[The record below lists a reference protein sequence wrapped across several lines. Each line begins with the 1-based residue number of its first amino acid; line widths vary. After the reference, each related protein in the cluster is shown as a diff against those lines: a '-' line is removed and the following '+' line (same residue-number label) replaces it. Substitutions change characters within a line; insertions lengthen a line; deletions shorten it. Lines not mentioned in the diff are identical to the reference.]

1 MPSCNYFQSTLIS
14 ILILTSFV
22 PVGRAEEPTVSKI
35 SPIEIGLTVPAHGA
49 VRVVLNVEKKFGN
62 KTTAKF
68 YQGEIR
74 HHGRRYPAAAASI
87 NGTLKVVFHGKAT
100 GSRKSR
106 RRLYSI
112 KIDEKTSGMRVS
124 SVPQSA
130 MPEKGCPERGHH
142 NKNITHVASTS
153 AEPVT
158 KVVSIS
164 TYADPEFAF
173 YKGSN
178 TNDEI
183 ASYINA
189 AEALYERQL
198 GIRFK
203 ISEQVVFDSSTP
215 EVAPGEIL
223 DTFRKRIGK
232 RNTNIQYIFTGKDMT
247 GTTVGIAY
255 VGSVCYDSNYAQG
268 VVQLYG
274 DLTPNIFAH
283 ELGHTLGAPHDTA
296 SPGSIMYPSIS
307 FGDPYFSAKSV
318 SDINTFLLAYGSCLA
333 SEQLPPSLNGAKLTI
348 TRGKKSKITV
358 TLKSQHGTLMAN
370 KLIAIQAR
378 GRTFYV
384 TTNASGQA
392 SVRVR
397 SWSGKLVWV
406 YAESVD
412 ASSVYAYKFLKI
424 T

>member
-1 MPSCNYFQSTLIS
+1 MSSRNYFQSTLIS
-14 ILILTSFV
+14 IILLAPFV
-22 PVGRAEEPTVSKI
+22 PVVQADEPTVNKI
-35 SPIEIGLTVPAHGA
+35 SPIEINLTVPAHGN

-62 KTTAKF
+62 KTTSKF
-68 YQGEIR
+68 YQGEVH
-74 HHGRRYPAAAASI
+74 HHGRQYPAAASNI
-87 NGTLKVVFHGKAT
+87 NGKIKVVFHGKAT

-112 KIDEKTSGMRVS
+112 KIDETTGTTKVASI
-124 SVPQSA
+124 PQSA
-130 MPEKGCPERGHH
+130 MPEKACPVHERS
-142 NKNITHVASTS
+142 KNIPHVASTA

-158 KVVSIS
+158 KIVSIS

-173 YKGSN
+173 YKGSS

-183 ASYINA
+183 ASYINT

-198 GIRFK
+198 GIRFR
-203 ISEQVVFDSSTP
+203 ISEQFIFDSSTP
-215 EVAPGEIL
+215 EVVPGEIL
-223 DTFRKRIGK
+223 GVFRERIGK
-232 RNTNIQYIFTGKDMT
+232 RSTNVQYIFTGKDMT

-283 ELGHTLGAPHDTA
+283 ELGHTLGSPHDTA
-296 SPGSIMYPSIS
+296 SPGSIMYPTIS
-307 FGDPYFSAKSV
+307 FGDPYFSAKSLD
-318 SDINTFLLAYGSCLA
+318 DISKFLSVYGSCLS
-333 SEQLPPSLNGAKLTI
+333 SEQLPPSLNQAKLTI
-348 TRGKKSKITV
+348 TRSAKSRIV
-358 TLKSQHGTLMAN
+358 VSLKSQYETPIPN
-370 KLIAIQAR
+370 KMIRIQAR

-384 TTNASGQA
+384 KTNASGQG
-392 SVRVR
+392 SLTVR

-412 ASSVYAYKFLKI
+412 NSNVYAYKFLRI